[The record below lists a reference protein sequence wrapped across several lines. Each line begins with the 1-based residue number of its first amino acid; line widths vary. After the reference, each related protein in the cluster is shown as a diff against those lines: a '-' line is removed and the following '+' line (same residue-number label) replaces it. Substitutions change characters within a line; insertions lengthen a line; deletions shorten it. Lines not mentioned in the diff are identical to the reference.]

1 MYLQGLHPRLITE
14 GFDLA
19 KTKALDLLE
28 EMKQCSQMEREML
41 VNVARTSLRTK
52 VSHLFNTR
60 VHPGVIRLHCK
71 PFVYTMGRG

>member
-60 VHPGVIRLHCK
+60 VHPCVIRLH
-71 PFVYTMGRG
+71 YG